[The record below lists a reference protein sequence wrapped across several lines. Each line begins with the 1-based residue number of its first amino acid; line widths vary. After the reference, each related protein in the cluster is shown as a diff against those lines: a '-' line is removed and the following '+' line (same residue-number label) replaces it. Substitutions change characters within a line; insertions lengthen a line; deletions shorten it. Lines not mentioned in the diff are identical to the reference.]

1 MSMLWQEESDIDSE
15 AYGDVDS
22 FEGYGEA
29 DIDSDSE
36 DYDGESAASRRRAR
50 QRRAAAL
57 ARRRRE
63 RARARQLTRRDGGRL
78 PAPRETVEGRAGA
91 QRETV
96 AAIRDLDLETKVQQ
110 DAFRSTAAAQ
120 SKRMSRSEYATVAAV
135 AVNQFIE
142 TFQAPDN
149 AVAKAALR
157 AAPLA
162 LLAPASKGSGFGGF
176 VQDPRVIG
184 AAVVAGIL
192 LVGQNRNFFSGD
204 KAREIRVVGPTE
216 VVVGTSDQFIADVLD
231 GRGERLDKTVTWES
245 SDPLVAT
252 IDAATGQVRGVTAGG
267 VVITAKFEKI
277 VGRARL
283 TVRAS
288 AASPRAL
295 SDGVPGGV
303 DRPDVVDQ
311 PSG

>member
-1 MSMLWQEESDIDSE
+1 MSVLWQEESDTDSE
-15 AYGDVDS
+15 GYGNIDS
-22 FEGYGEA
+22 FEDYGEA

-36 DYDGESAASRRRAR
+36 DYDAESAASRRRAR

-63 RARARQLTRRDGGRL
+63 RARTRQLARRDAGRL
-78 PAPRETVEGRAGA
+78 PASRETV
-91 QRETV
+91 T
-96 AAIRDLDLETKVQQ
+96 AIRDLDLETKVQQ

-149 AVAKAALR
+149 AVAKAVLR

-184 AAVVAGIL
+184 AAAVAGIL
-192 LVGQNRNFFSGD
+192 VFGQNRNFFS
-204 KAREIRVVGPTE
+204 KARDIKVLGPTE
-216 VVVGTSDQFIADVLD
+216 VVVGSSGQFIGDVVD
-231 GRGERLDKTVTWES
+231 GRGERLDETVTWES
-245 SDPLVAT
+245 SNPLVAT
-252 IDAATGQVRGVTAGG
+252 IDTATGQVRGVQAGDTF
-267 VVITAKFEKI
+267 ITAKFEKI
-277 VGRARL
+277 VGRALL

-288 AASPRAL
+288 AASPIAL
-295 SDGVPGGV
+295 RDGVPGGV
-303 DRPDVVDQ
+303 GQPDVVDQ
-311 PSG
+311 PGA